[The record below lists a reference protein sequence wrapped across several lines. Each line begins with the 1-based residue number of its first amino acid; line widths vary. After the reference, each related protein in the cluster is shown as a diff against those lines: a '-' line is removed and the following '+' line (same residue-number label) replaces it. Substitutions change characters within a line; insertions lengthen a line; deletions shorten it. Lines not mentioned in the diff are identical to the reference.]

1 MDFVMSDLNYW
12 LLGVSFLLGLLLTLV
27 LTVHRVNLT
36 CQ

>member
-12 LLGVSFLLGLLLTLV
+12 LLGMSFLLELLLTLV
-27 LTVHRVNLT
+27 LIASNVT